1 MDIIQTNFKYLNP
14 LTPLVIE
21 NIKYIILHHPEAITA
36 TPEQIHQWHLDNG
49 WSGFGYNEYIR
60 KDGTVYIGR
69 GDNVGAQSY
78 GNNSISY
85 GICCEGDYSVEK
97 NMPHLQFNSL
107 VARVKFHKNRFPS
120 LQKVVGHRELNSI
133 DCPGKFFPLQS
144 AIDAAT
150 KPHANTHWAKND
162 NDELLNSGI
171 LTSDHTET
179 LDSPAT
185 EGMII
190 SLVNRLRK
198 G

>member
-1 MDIIQTNFKYLNP
+1 MNIIQTNFKYLNR
-14 LTPLVIE
+14 LTPLVIN

-36 TPEQIHQWHLDNG
+36 TPEQIHNWHLAIG

-78 GNNSISY
+78 GNNTISY

-97 NMPHLQFNSL
+97 SMPQLQFNSL
-107 VARVKFHKNRFPS
+107 VSRVNFHKSRFNN
-120 LQKVVGHRELNSI
+120 LRKVVGHRELNST
-133 DCPGKFFPLQS
+133 DCPGKFFPLQL
-144 AIDAAT
+144 AINAAD
-150 KPHANTHWAKND
+150 KPQPVIHWAKED
-162 NDELLNSGI
+162 NDELMAAGI
-171 LTSDHTET
+171 LKSNHTQT

-185 EGMII
+185 EGFVI
-190 SLVNRLRK
+190 SLLNRLRK